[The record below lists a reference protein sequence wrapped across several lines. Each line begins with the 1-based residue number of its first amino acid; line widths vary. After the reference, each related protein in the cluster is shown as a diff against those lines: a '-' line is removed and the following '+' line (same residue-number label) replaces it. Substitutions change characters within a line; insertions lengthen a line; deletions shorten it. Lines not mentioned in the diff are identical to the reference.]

1 MNKIWSPD
9 VLRYVD
15 RWACRE
21 GTPEDVEDERRA
33 SLVGQNEHVRDVGV
47 ARDAGDVEKGERGGS
62 GNSSGV
68 EVDEGLPGAKR

>member
-1 MNKIWSPD
+1 

-33 SLVGQNEHVRDVGV
+33 SLVDQNENGGSVGAGMDDV
-47 ARDAGDVEKGERGGS
+47 GDVEKGERDGS

-68 EVDEGLPGAKR
+68 QVDEGAHGVKR